1 MNDHLEEEK
10 KPQTASDVIFNDSD
24 EEDDDMDFNFGQPHN
39 EYPN

>member
-24 EEDDDMDFNFGQPHN
+24 EDYDDENDAQP
-39 EYPN
+39 E

>member
-24 EEDDDMDFNFGQPHN
+24 EEDDDMDFNFG
-39 EYPN
+39 